1 MVVGS
6 GSGNLDMFLKLFYD
20 SYYFV
25 VLGKD
30 FLKVIFCKIF
40 FCRLC
45 VLFYILVVFWN

>member
-1 MVVGS
+1 MAVGS
-6 GSGNLDMFLKLFYD
+6 GSGNLDMFLKPFYD

-30 FLKVIFCKIF
+30 SSKAIFCKIL

-45 VLFYILVVFWN
+45 VSPYTLVVF